1 MTCQPTMF
9 IFCRLHLRSLV
20 GILNNE
26 LNIGRRWNTR
36 RPQVQR
42 ANMKEYDWLYR
53 RRRRLCKNIHVSI
66 WPTQIAALEFE
77 GQQFPLTTFACS
89 STAFLSPSQNKSLF

>member
-9 IFCRLHLRSLV
+9 IFCCLHLRSLV

-36 RPQVQR
+36 RTQVQR
-42 ANMKEYDWLYR
+42 ANR
-53 RRRRLCKNIHVSI
+53 KNMIGY
-66 WPTQIAALEFE
+66 TE
-77 GQQFPLTTFACS
+77 GVEGYVKT
-89 STAFLSPSQNKSLF
+89 STCLFGQHK